1 MYPLKKILWKFVKS
15 HGIEGGDA
23 LLTIRT
29 RWKSIVGRTIALHT
43 SPDTIRRKVLTI
55 IVDTPQW
62 MHHLSFYKG
71 EIMDKLRSHEVSEV
85 RFRVGKLPGK
95 SRTSFYREN
104 INLTDED
111 TQYVENT
118 VKHIKDE
125 ELRQK
130 FRKLITHGLTKRKNK
145 DKLKTDY

>member
-1 MYPLKKILWKFVKS
+1 M
-15 HGIEGGDA
+15 
-23 LLTIRT
+23 
-29 RWKSIVGRTIALHT
+29 GRTIALHT
-43 SPDTIRRKVLTI
+43 SPDTISRKVLTI

-71 EIMDKLRSHEVSEV
+71 EIMDKLRSHEVGEV

-145 DKLKTDY
+145 NNLKTDY